1 VPKDEFVEVNLELRL
16 AHAVMGAD
24 QPLLE
29 IADGPISKGHNGLL
43 ALAQFQTEGLVA
55 RDMLEANLRQTREA
69 FETVRVDGG
78 TKCDVPSKKRYY
90 RAGLEVSN
98 YAHASSTGSPTALL
112 HCYQDEGSSPILELS
127 ATAKTRL
134 FAANPRVI
142 NLHFAA

>member
-1 VPKDEFVEVNLELRL
+1 
-16 AHAVMGAD
+16 MGAD

-112 HCYQDEGSSPILELS
+112 HCYQDEGSSPSLS
-127 ATAKTRL
+127 CRL
-134 FAANPRVI
+134 PRRPACSPPIHVSSTSTSPRDGSRVTLTI
-142 NLHFAA
+142 ARRNL